1 MAEQVNGG
9 LPVCPVNKK
18 CGGCQ
23 LLGTEYSEQ
32 LKNKRKTVAGLMSG
46 ICSVDPVVGMDNPL
60 HYRNKVNAAFDID
73 RHGKHISGVYK
84 AGTHEV
90 VNVESCLIENEK
102 ADAIIGT
109 IRGMLKS
116 FKIKT
121 YDEDTGYGLI
131 RHVMVRVAHATG
143 QIMVVLVLSDPILPA
158 KNNFVKALRSA
169 HPEITTVVLNV
180 NNKKTSMV
188 LGNRNITLYGPGF
201 ITDELCGK
209 KFRISPSS
217 FYQVNSEQT
226 EKLYKRAISLA
237 KLSGK
242 ETVIDAYCGIGTIGL
257 VASDKAKNVIGVE
270 LNGDAVRDA
279 NTNKKANNTTNISFY
294 NADAGEFMERLAAE
308 GEHVD
313 VVFMDPP
320 RSGSTEQFMDSVA
333 VLRPDRVVY
342 ISCNPETLARDI
354 KYFRTIGYKAK
365 TVTPF
370 DMFPY
375 TEEIECVASLT
386 NMMGKKALATVDD
399 DEE

>member
-1 MAEQVNGG
+1 
-9 LPVCPVNKK
+9 
-18 CGGCQ
+18 
-23 LLGTEYSEQ
+23 
-32 LKNKRKTVAGLMSG
+32 
-46 ICSVDPVVGMDNPL
+46 
-60 HYRNKVNAAFDID
+60 
-73 RHGKHISGVYK
+73 
-84 AGTHEV
+84 
-90 VNVESCLIENEK
+90 
-102 ADAIIGT
+102 
-109 IRGMLKS
+109 
-116 FKIKT
+116 
-121 YDEDTGYGLI
+121 
-131 RHVMVRVAHATG
+131 
-143 QIMVVLVLSDPILPA
+143 
-158 KNNFVKALRSA
+158 
-169 HPEITTVVLNV
+169 
-180 NNKKTSMV
+180 
-188 LGNRNITLYGPGF
+188 
-201 ITDELCGK
+201 
-209 KFRISPSS
+209 
-217 FYQVNSEQT
+217 
-226 EKLYKRAISLA
+226 
-237 KLSGK
+237 
-242 ETVIDAYCGIGTIGL
+242 
-257 VASDKAKNVIGVE
+257 VE

-375 TEEIECVASLT
+375 TEEIECVVALT